1 MEGVDSIAA
10 QHFQETLRIRWGP
23 HTQSH
28 IEPSCFITDAMAVIV
43 KPLAPIA
50 MSNAILR
57 VCPETSV
64 RITKFSEHE
73 PD

>member
-1 MEGVDSIAA
+1 LIERLLLALAGLFLVFPSLLEAVIESVIGRDIDYTATFGLLIAA
-10 QHFQETLRIRWGP
+10 
-23 HTQSH
+23 
-28 IEPSCFITDAMAVIV
+28 AV
-43 KPLAPIA
+43 L
-50 MSNAILR
+50 LR

>member
-1 MEGVDSIAA
+1 MWPEGVGIFWIELYRLVVVGDS
-10 QHFQETLRIRWGP
+10 
-23 HTQSH
+23 
-28 IEPSCFITDAMAVIV
+28 AVMV
-43 KPLAPIA
+43 A
-50 MSNAILR
+50 LR

>member
-1 MEGVDSIAA
+1 MALGE
-10 QHFQETLRIRWGP
+10 RWSA
-23 HTQSH
+23 HTGRWKALPGAG
-28 IEPSCFITDAMAVIV
+28 EPSRALESPLPGAV
-43 KPLAPIA
+43 AP
-50 MSNAILR
+50 SGSLFTLR